1 MSGTPRRLRIA
12 FEEAAAF
19 RAEYERNLI
28 KGGIF
33 IQAKEPFQLRELVE
47 VDLALDF
54 CGESVV
60 LEAEVVHCVDAG
72 QSGSGVGGVAVQFSA
87 SASEIRERLEHFTD
101 GEENADVQ
109 SLEHS
114 RRGMFGDE
122 DISGLDL
129 EESRGEAQVFDPS
142 EVDLSGDRPHP
153 DTAAD
158 EAERRKAERAPA
170 RLQARVDAQGMS
182 LGGRTRD
189 LSEAGVLV
197 SADASDLPI
206 GKRVALELVHPVS
219 GESMAVEGT
228 VARHV
233 ETEGTVA
240 AVAIEFSS
248 DAPSTGVE
256 AFVKSV
262 REFEAD
268 QRRRGIFGAVEELGA
283 ERLVR
288 MFGSAAEQGTL
299 SVVSGQEEAT
309 ICFEK
314 QTLRHAQLGELQ
326 GVKALARVFS
336 WQHGCFEFHARLDPG
351 LPEAE
356 PIALGEAIAEAREQC
371 AERMRS
377 GLVES
382 LDPAAHFRVDRQ
394 KLLAGGVLTQ
404 TQEAVLDLVAA
415 GFSVRRIIDV
425 IPESDAEVAEALAQ
439 LKQRGIILPA

>member
-1 MSGTPRRLRIA
+1 L
-12 FEEAAAF
+12 E
-19 RAEYERNLI
+19 
-28 KGGIF
+28 
-33 IQAKEPFQLRELVE
+33 VE
-47 VDLALDF
+47 LALGF
-54 CGESVV
+54 CGECEV
-60 LEAEVVHCVDAG
+60 LAAEVVHCADAR
-72 QSGSGVGGVAVQFSA
+72 QAGSDAAGVAVQFSA
-87 SASEIRERLEHFTD
+87 SASEIRDRLERFVAA
-101 GEENADVQ
+101 EENPESQ

-114 RRGMFGDE
+114 RRALFGEE

-129 EESRGEAQVFDPS
+129 EESVGEAHAAGLAEVHVFDPS
-142 EVDLSGDRPHP
+142 EVDLSGDRPRP
-153 DTAAD
+153 DTAAA
-158 EAERRKAERAPA
+158 EAERRKKERAPA
-170 RLQARVDAQGMS
+170 RLQARVDAQGIS

-197 SADASDLPI
+197 SADASDLSI
-206 GKRVALELVHPVS
+206 GKRVQLELVHPVS

-268 QRRRGIFGAVEELGA
+268 QRLRGIFGAVEELGA

-314 QTLRHAQLGELQ
+314 QTLRHAQLGELL

-336 WQHGCFEFHARLDPG
+336 WQRGCFEFHARLDPG
-351 LPEAE
+351 LPEADS
-356 PIALGEAIAEAREQC
+356 IALGEAIAEAREQC
-371 AERMRS
+371 GKRMRS

-382 LDPAAHFRVDRQ
+382 LDPVARFRVDRQ
-394 KLLAGGVLTQ
+394 KLLAGGALTQ

-415 GFSVRRIIDV
+415 GFSVRRILDV
-425 IPESDAEVAEALAQ
+425 IPESDAEVAEALEQ
-439 LKQRGIILPA
+439 LQRGGIIEPV